1 MKFFRSIKEDFYK
14 FLFAKRSLDVK
25 FLRSISN
32 LFLIHP
38 LSQHSHFNHVLLLF
52 IQWKPTIKNSK
63 IFLFSVVNL
72 QKKLQDILNLGWNFK
87 LKIFSKASFFQ
98 NNCKY
103 RTENSWKKYGILK
116 IVLFS
121 DFIKGINWF
130 NPLQVFLSLKCLE
143 MKPLL
148 YIYLQFQK

>member
-52 IQWKPTIKNSK
+52 VQ
-63 IFLFSVVNL
+63 
-72 QKKLQDILNLGWNFK
+72 
-87 LKIFSKASFFQ
+87 
-98 NNCKY
+98 
-103 RTENSWKKYGILK
+103 
-116 IVLFS
+116 
-121 DFIKGINWF
+121 
-130 NPLQVFLSLKCLE
+130 
-143 MKPLL
+143 
-148 YIYLQFQK
+148 